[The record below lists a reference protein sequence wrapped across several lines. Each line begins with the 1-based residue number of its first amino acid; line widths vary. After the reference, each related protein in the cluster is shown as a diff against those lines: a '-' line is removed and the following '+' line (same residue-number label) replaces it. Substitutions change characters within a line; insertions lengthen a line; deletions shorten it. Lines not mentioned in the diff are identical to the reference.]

1 MKTNRTT
8 FSPRFRKTWLA
19 SLLIPLF
26 SPIHSW
32 AAQTIS
38 VTDGTTVPISGEYGT
53 DAEYQPAV
61 VMLISVSRPR
71 HAVPMVSI

>member
-38 VTDGTTVPISGEYGT
+38 VTDGPTVLISGEYGT

-61 VMLISVSRPR
+61 VV
-71 HAVPMVSI
+71 